1 MTHGVRVLV
10 MAALLAGAPP
20 TAAQPQRPRAELT
33 AVARETA
40 FKPGTTATVTLK
52 VRLPKNVHVQSN
64 KPRDPLL
71 IPTVLTIDAPAGVTV
86 ERITYPLA
94 TELAQTGRRDKLV
107 VYGPEFEIEVRL
119 ALADAAP
126 PGDLVV
132 PAQLRYQACNE
143 AVCFPPARAS
153 AQWALR
159 VADLRY

>member
-1 MTHGVRVLV
+1 MTHGARVLV

-20 TAAQPQRPRAELT
+20 IGAQPQRPRAELT

-40 FKPGTTATVTLK
+40 VKPGTTAIVSLK
-52 VRLPKNVHVQSN
+52 VRLPKNVHVQAN

-71 IPTVLTIDAPAGVTV
+71 IPTVLTIDAPAGLTID
-86 ERITYPLA
+86 RITYPPA

-119 ALADAAP
+119 ALAAGAP
-126 PGDLVV
+126 PGDLIV

-159 VADLRY
+159 VTDLRY